1 MIAYGLA
8 QVALVII
15 PRVSTEA
22 VAPHA
27 TAASTPADIASVQT
41 LPQLLAYRAARTPQA
56 EAYRAFD
63 PSRQAWASL
72 TWAQTAER
80 VNTWAQA
87 LAATQLPPAARVAIL
102 LPNGLHAMCA
112 DQATLATGGVPV
124 PLHAI
129 DNPGSI
135 AYILADCE
143 ASMLIV
149 SQAEQWEKI
158 RAVGTPF
165 PALRAVVI
173 TDDDD
178 AFKPTPGSID
188 SPAVGSLAQWLTGA
202 GQTGAPTTGMGP
214 QADDLAAIVYTS
226 GTTGKPKG
234 VMLTH
239 RNVVSD
245 VKAVLERIAPTVD
258 DVFLSF
264 LPLSH
269 TFERTGGYY
278 LPIAAG
284 SCVAYARSVAQL
296 AEDLKTIRPTVLVSV
311 PRIYERI
318 HAKLIEKLS
327 PTPWKM
333 QLYEAAQ
340 SKGWARFSA
349 AQRLPAPTPDASS
362 QAAGWM
368 AALPWPVLQALVA
381 KPLLAQFGG
390 RVRVAVSGGAP
401 LSPTIAKCF
410 LGLGLPLIQGYGMT
424 ETAPVV
430 SVNALDDNDPACVGK
445 ALPGVEVRIGDNH
458 ELQVRGPI
466 VMKGYWKRPE
476 DTAKILSP
484 DGWLGTGDQAD
495 IVNGRI
501 YIKGRIKEII
511 VTSTGEKVPPGDLEL
526 ALLADPLLEQAFVV
540 GENRPFIAC
549 VAVLNPGEWQRL
561 AADLGLNPQAADS
574 LNHPSVHRAV
584 LARIEKN
591 TASFARYAVP
601 RTVHLTLDP
610 WTIENTFMTPT
621 LKLKRNNLM
630 AHFAE
635 AIEGMYQKPG
645 R

>member
-1 MIAYGLA
+1 M
-8 QVALVII
+8 
-15 PRVSTEA
+15 TF
-22 VAPHA
+22 AP
-27 TAASTPADIASVQT
+27 PDIASVQT
-41 LPQLLAYRAARTPQA
+41 LPQLLAYRAARTPNS

-63 PSRQAWASL
+63 TSSQAWTWTSL
-72 TWAQTAER
+72 TWAETAQR
-80 VNTWAQA
+80 VGTWAQA
-87 LAATQLPPAARVAIL
+87 LAAMQLPAAARIAIL
-102 LPNGLHAMCA
+102 LPNGLNAMCA
-112 DQATLATGGVPV
+112 DQATLATGSVPV

-143 ASMLIV
+143 ASMLFV
-149 SQAEQWEKI
+149 SHVEQWEKI
-158 RAVGTPF
+158 QAVGTPF

-173 TDDDD
+173 TDDG
-178 AFKPTPGSID
+178 ASLTAIPASGGG
-188 SPAVGSLAQWLTGA
+188 PAVGSLAQWLAGA
-202 GQTGAPTTGMGP
+202 THAGSATVPKAPE
-214 QADDLAAIVYTS
+214 ADDLAAIVYTS

-239 RNVVSD
+239 HNVISD
-245 VKAVLERIAPTVD
+245 VKAVLERIAPTAE

-284 SCVAYARSVAQL
+284 SCVAYARSVPQL
-296 AEDLKTIRPTVLVSV
+296 AEDLKTVRPTVLVSV

-318 HAKLIEKLS
+318 HAKLLEKLS

-340 SKGWARFSA
+340 NKGWARFCA
-349 AQRLPAPTPDASS
+349 AQGLPTPTPDANS

-445 ALPGVEVRIGDNH
+445 ALPGVEVRIGENR

-476 DTAKILSP
+476 DTAKILSA
-484 DGWLGTGDQAD
+484 DGWLGTGDQAE

-511 VTSTGEKVPPGDLEL
+511 VTSTGEKIPPGDLEL

-549 VAVLNPGEWQRL
+549 VAVLKRDEWQRL
-561 AADLGLNPQAADS
+561 AGDLGLSAQDADS
-574 LNHPSVHRAV
+574 LNNPSVHRAV

-601 RTVHLTLDP
+601 RAVHLTLEP

-645 R
+645 GR